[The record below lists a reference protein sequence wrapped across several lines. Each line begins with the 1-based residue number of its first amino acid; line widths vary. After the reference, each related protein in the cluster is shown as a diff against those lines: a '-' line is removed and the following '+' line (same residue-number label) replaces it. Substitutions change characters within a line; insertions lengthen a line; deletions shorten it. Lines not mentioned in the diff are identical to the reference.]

1 MRRHKPK
8 ETLLE
13 RVQFEART
21 KDGGGTLSFE
31 AWGYEQVGKTTVSRY
46 SMAYINSALYRGD
59 HGRVLG
65 YDNAHGEHHRH
76 FMGKTETVKFS
87 GYEALVARFQ
97 TEWRDLV
104 RGQRRQR

>member
-13 RVQFEART
+13 RVQFEAKT
-21 KDGGGTLSFE
+21 NDGGGTLSFE
-31 AWGYEQVGKTTVSRY
+31 AWGYEKDGRTIVTRY
-46 SMAYINSALYRGD
+46 AMAYINPALNRGD

-76 FMGKTETVKFS
+76 YMGQTETIKFG

-97 TEWRDLV
+97 AEWRDV
-104 RGQRRQR
+104 AKGKRGK